1 MPKTMKLT
9 SDKPLWK
16 RKARKLYHE
25 KNIGLM
31 HAAADIEEVKSAA
44 QLEAERQERL
54 RALKLMFGAWKGRTD
69 IPNDGLVFQEE
80 LRSE

>member
-1 MPKTMKLT
+1 MSTPKLLKGEEALGQT
-9 SDKPLWK
+9 SGQALPAVLEEFESVAQPLSDP
-16 RKARKLYHE
+16 E
-25 KNIGLM
+25 
-31 HAAADIEEVKSAA
+31 
-44 QLEAERQERL
+44 ERL